1 MPQRTTRTTLRLA
14 LAAAVAALTASC
26 GGGSGSPVQPTPTTP
41 TVTGVTPNSGTTLG
55 GTSITVTGT
64 NFAAGVAVA
73 IGGAAATNVVVASPT
88 SLTATTAQ
96 RSAGN
101 VEVTVTLNG
110 RSGSL
115 PGAFTYVAPQQI
127 NNQPPVIQSVTARGT
142 RPNEPTGFADLNEEI
157 DVTAVVTDAET
168 TTDRLVYEWTGTD
181 GTFSSSGPTVKWRA
195 PASGSTPF
203 VANLKL
209 VVVDRFQTTDGS
221 GLPITFEHRV
231 ERTFT
236 VKVHDSIKE
245 VGGMATLFLENF
257 SKSSVP
263 VDEVMKDFL
272 VGCYGTAEERQQ
284 VADNRKNFTI
294 TSYSVG
300 PPRVTVNFGG
310 FCPSG
315 PKAGDACSVSDV
327 RWDSTRTDG
336 GKESVSGTDQV
347 ASVYRDSRW
356 WLCDSKF
363 DAKAGLAP
371 SLFLEILTRS
381 R

>member
-1 MPQRTTRTTLRLA
+1 MPQRALRPYLSAAAAA
-14 LAAAVAALTASC
+14 LAALAIGC
-26 GGGSGSPVQPTPTTP
+26 GGGGGGPIQPSPTTP
-41 TVTGVTPNSGTTLG
+41 TVSAVTPNSGTTLG
-55 GTSITVTGT
+55 GTAIIVTGT
-64 NFAAGVAVA
+64 NFAAGAAVS
-73 IGGAAATNVVVASPT
+73 IGGAQATNVSVVSPT

-96 RSAGN
+96 RGAGN
-101 VEVTVTLNG
+101 VEVTVTVNG

-127 NNQPPVIQSVTARGT
+127 NNQPPVIQGVTARGT
-142 RPNEPTGFADLNEEI
+142 RPNEPAGFADLNEEI
-157 DVTAVVTDAET
+157 DLVAAVTDAET
-168 TTDRLVYEWTGTD
+168 APDRLVYEWSGTD
-181 GTFSSSGPTVKWRA
+181 GTFSGSGPAVKWKA
-195 PASGSTPF
+195 PQSGSTPF

-272 VGCYGTAEERQQ
+272 VGCYGTADEREQ
-284 VADNRKNFTI
+284 VTENRKNYTI

-310 FCPSG
+310 LCPSG
-315 PKAGDACSVSDV
+315 PRAGDACSVSDV
-327 RWDSTRTDG
+327 RWDSTNRNG

-347 ASVYRDSRW
+347 AAVYRDSRW

-363 DAKAGLAP
+363 DGTA
-371 SLFLEILTRS
+371 SLGTSFLQLLTRE
-381 R
+381 RR